1 MNELLLKGI
10 MAFGHHL
17 AAFSLFAALVYE
29 WILIRKTF
37 DLSTAQALL
46 KTDQIY
52 GLSAIAVL
60 LFGLARVFHF
70 EKGADYYFHSLPF
83 LTKITLFALVGLI
96 SAYPTM
102 IFLSWRKLLK
112 QHQLPALSERRL
124 QHLRLIIQLELLA
137 LIAILLCAALMA
149 KGVGYLA

>member
-29 WILIRKTF
+29 WILIRKPF
-37 DLSTAQALL
+37 DLATAQSLL

-52 GLSAIAVL
+52 GLSAVAIL
-60 LFGLARVFHF
+60 LLGFARVFHF

-83 LTKITLFALVGLI
+83 ILKISLFALAGLI

-102 IFLSWRKLLK
+102 IFLSWRKALK
-112 QHQLPALSERRL
+112 QQQLPQLSDSRLHLLRR
-124 QHLRLIIQLELLA
+124 IIQLELLA
-137 LIAILLCAALMA
+137 LLAILLCAALMA
-149 KGVGYLA
+149 KGVGYLG